1 MLTAEDNRLLTQVG
15 PGTLMGNLLRRYWH
29 PALLSWELP
38 EPDCPP
44 VRVRLLGE
52 DLIAFR
58 DTSDHIGLVANAC
71 PHRGASMFFGRNEE
85 NGLRCVYHG
94 WKFDVTGA
102 CVDMPSE
109 PAESNFKTKVR
120 IGAYP
125 THESGGVVWTYM
137 GPPEK
142 QPGFRDLGTEGT
154 TPEDWFATKV
164 HSPCNWLQGLEGNVD
179 TAHISYLHRDLR
191 QHFHVDDTDTPGNP
205 STPMSYRIWALDG
218 APELEVQD
226 TWYGLR
232 YAGIRNTPN
241 GYKNVRVSDFFL
253 PYGTYVPYTPVGGD
267 MCILMVP
274 IDDTSLWRYHIATPR
289 SRYAEAR
296 RGPSGRASAAA
307 LATTGPIL
315 PRDYNAANDYQ
326 IDRKRQ
332 RTELFS
338 GVDHFVSQDF
348 MVTESMGPIY
358 DRTAEHLGTTDKAV
372 IRMRRLLLDSARKQ
386 QEGMDPAALDA
397 SLPWQSIRSAERIL
411 ERGEDWRF
419 LGTPDDPATKETEAA
434 SP

>member
-1 MLTAEDNRLLTQVG
+1 
-15 PGTLMGNLLRRYWH
+15 
-29 PALLSWELP
+29 
-38 EPDCPP
+38 
-44 VRVRLLGE
+44 
-52 DLIAFR
+52 
-58 DTSDHIGLVANAC
+58 
-71 PHRGASMFFGRNEE
+71 
-85 NGLRCVYHG
+85 
-94 WKFDVTGA
+94 
-102 CVDMPSE
+102 
-109 PAESNFKTKVR
+109 
-120 IGAYP
+120 
-125 THESGGVVWTYM
+125 
-137 GPPEK
+137 
-142 QPGFRDLGTEGT
+142 
-154 TPEDWFATKV
+154 
-164 HSPCNWLQGLEGNVD
+164 
-179 TAHISYLHRDLR
+179 
-191 QHFHVDDTDTPGNP
+191 
-205 STPMSYRIWALDG
+205 MSYRIWALDG